1 MPSEPI
7 SPTTNAATAAVWIA
21 HLYQTLR
28 YDGGRTVLHALEIAT
43 ILAWKKY
50 ENPLKVKGVRKLN
63 PREKWETA
71 TVGAIEVRIPSIDL
85 TVALQGAISR
95 RFTAPL
101 ALQFAVCDVRASSLC
116 LCLVA
121 DAATDV
127 ASAFASNV
135 V

>member
-1 MPSEPI
+1 ME
-7 SPTTNAATAAVWIA
+7 
-21 HLYQTLR
+21 
-28 YDGGRTVLHALEIAT
+28 
-43 ILAWKKY
+43 KY
-50 ENPLKVKGVRKLN
+50 ENRICLASRGQDAKPVDDNRLDR
-63 PREKWETA
+63 
-71 TVGAIEVRIPSIDL
+71 RIPSIDL

-121 DAATDV
+121 NAATDV